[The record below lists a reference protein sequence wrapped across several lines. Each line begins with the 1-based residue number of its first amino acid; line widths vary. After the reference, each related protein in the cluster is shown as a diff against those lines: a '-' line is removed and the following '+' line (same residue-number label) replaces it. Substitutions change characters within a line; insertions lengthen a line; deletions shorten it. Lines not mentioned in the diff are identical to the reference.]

1 MNIATKAAT
10 RHSSPRTRA
19 NQAGDECLAHPSGR
33 SVSHAPET
41 VRAPVR
47 SDRFKVWWTE
57 TQDVLPD
64 DFEIGA

>member
-1 MNIATKAAT
+1 
-10 RHSSPRTRA
+10 
-19 NQAGDECLAHPSGR
+19 LAHPSGR
-33 SVSHAPET
+33 SASHAPET

-64 DFEIGA
+64 DFEIGAWRLHCRRQSLPNSAHRA